1 MLRRRTGALTTAQR
15 TRPRWSN
22 TRRLVVTL
30 SCLCLH
36 GQERTSEYGARGKGD
51 LAHRVPTT
59 ECYQNH
65 RHEGAGTRGGHA
77 HPL

>member
-1 MLRRRTGALTTAQR
+1 MVRRRTGALTTAQR
-15 TRPRWSN
+15 TSPRWSN

-36 GQERTSEYGARGKGD
+36 GQERTSEKGARGEGG

-59 ECYQNH
+59 ECNQNQ
-65 RHEGAGTRGGHA
+65 RHEGAGVGGRQS